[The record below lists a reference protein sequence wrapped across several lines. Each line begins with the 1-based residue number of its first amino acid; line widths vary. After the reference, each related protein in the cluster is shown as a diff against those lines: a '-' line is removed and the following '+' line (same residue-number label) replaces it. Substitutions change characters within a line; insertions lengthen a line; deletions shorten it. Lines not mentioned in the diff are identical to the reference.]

1 MKIYSSGGEVILDVI
16 VDDNSYRNRAIMGDH
31 SVVLYFALPTF
42 TEIPVG
48 AYIDY
53 QGERYTLERPEAL
66 KMKHSR
72 NFEYTVTLEAYQTRA
87 ERWIFRNTVDARIT
101 FPLTA
106 KPIEH
111 LQMFVDNM
119 NRRDSGWTVGEC
131 IDGAEKLISY
141 DKLHCLEAL
150 QQMATTFDTEYEI
163 VGKTVSLHKVEYNRS
178 APLALSYGR
187 GNGFLPDIGR
197 SNSGDSMPVEI
208 LFVAGGED
216 NIDPSTYGSA
226 ALLLPK
232 GQTLRFDGTHFEDE
246 EGFDSGSARG
256 YITSADG
263 LSLRRSDREL
273 SSMAEDCLDCSDIS
287 PKRTGTVGQV
297 IVVDADKNFYDFT
310 DSNPA
315 SDPCPNFEDY
325 LIEGETMTVIFQS
338 GMLSGRELEVKYI
351 HEAKTERGVAKLGRR
366 FELVPQEIDGE
377 TMPNDTYKPA
387 AGDTYAVFHCA
398 MPQAY
403 ICDNASKSGASWDM
417 FRAGVKYMYENEDTK
432 FTFSGT
438 LDGIWAKKD
447 WLNIGGKII
456 LGGYVQFTDER
467 FQKDPALVRITG
479 VKDYINKPHSPEIT
493 LSNETVSGGFS
504 STVKTLEAQEVV
516 IDDKYAKSVQ
526 FTKRRFRDAQET
538 AKMLEEAMLNNYTS
552 AVSPIS
558 VRTMSLLVGDES
570 LQFRFVDNRTNPSA
584 VAHSVTFDNDTMK
597 LTADAGLIQHLTL
610 GISSLSSSHMV
621 SEYRFWSVGAFTSA
635 VLTDTAQG
643 YYLYIKAARDSDTAT
658 FHISP
663 TAIGMTDVDGYYFF
677 LVGILNSEYN
687 GERSFVTLYGYT
699 EILPGR
705 ITTNKIVSS
714 DGLTY
719 FDLVSSVIGGN
730 IKFRSTSGA
739 ERNVNSLEADIDDAA
754 EKADVANATL
764 TSWANDGKI
773 SPTEKT
779 GLKQTLSDIQ
789 ADYPEV
795 VSRCE
800 HYGVSHAEF
809 DVIYTNAVTA
819 LKKYTAATPPVID
832 IGSDYDNI
840 ALYWTYRK
848 QILLAINNSVY
859 SEYSTLRSDIDDAAA
874 DAASALAE
882 ANAAQAELDSWAD
895 DGNVGPAEKPALLQM
910 KTQIQEDYTE
920 IIDRC
925 DKYEV
930 AHAEFDVI
938 YTNAIAALNKYS
950 SASPEVITI
959 ASDYDNIGL
968 YWTART
974 LLLKKV
980 NTAVKSYAD
989 TLVDNAVSDLS
1000 TAITEGDSE
1009 AYAKSVAAI
1018 ETFGE
1023 TIIKGGHI
1031 ITDLIDTDAL
1041 NVKNVTAGEADENGM
1056 ITGQRVEIRPE
1067 TKKVS
1072 IFDADG
1078 DEVQILEGNSYTEIA
1093 KLFGGASGTLAFLVR
1108 TKYDYGAASG
1118 VSYAKGTFTT
1128 CIAPPGDNTSNS
1140 ASYSVPLTTAW
1151 QTATP
1156 TEVTLGGGAVNV
1168 WAKAAA
1174 QSSSQSSSPA
1184 LLSSAGASLYL
1195 RILTYSDSACA
1206 TLIETVT
1213 LASAHISATYEG
1225 DGTTTKTSSP
1235 SWAGKKAKVT
1245 AGYHKV
1251 VLYAEFS
1258 AYVAGSQASASWGNS
1273 TILSAL
1279 SYNGDFYVSRYFANG
1294 FCLGASAE
1302 NYLFA
1307 YRQATGGMRFI
1318 MANNGYMFDFSN
1330 NGIIMEY
1337 GGFGVKLLSSG
1348 IKMRHN
1354 SGIWTSPPLFVAKF
1368 RVTCTY
1374 ANSVRTVTVNS
1385 RLTWNGVALTSS
1397 NFSYTTTGTVKFT
1410 FPSAWSAL
1418 GLTDANMIINATGY
1432 KSGTEYSKVT
1442 LYSISS
1448 TGFTIYFSDDNS
1460 LNDNMAADI
1469 TIQKIST

>member
-119 NRRDSGWTVGEC
+119 NRRDTGWTVGEC
-131 IDGAEKLISY
+131 IDGVEKLISY

-287 PKRTGTVGQV
+287 PKRVGTVGQV

-310 DSNPA
+310 DSDPA

-338 GMLSGRELEVKYI
+338 GMLAGRELEVKYI

-403 ICDNASKSGASWDM
+403 ICDNTSKSGASWDM

-467 FQKDPALVRITG
+467 FQKDPSLVRITG

-493 LSNETVSGGFS
+493 LSNETVFGGFS

-584 VAHSVTFDNDTMK
+584 VAHSVTYDNDTMK

-610 GISSLSSSHMV
+610 GISSLSSSHKV

-643 YYLYIKAARDSDTAT
+643 YFLYIKAARDSDTAT

-687 GERSFVTLYGYT
+687 GERSFVTLYGYS
-699 EILPGR
+699 EVLPGR
-705 ITTNKIVSS
+705 VTTDRVVSG
-714 DGLTY
+714 DGESY
-719 FDLVSSVIGGN
+719 FDMVADAMKLGDALDFNSAGDGKLRLKGTLVQNQGGDESPVGLYRGVYNASYTYYSGDEVFYTLGGVTSTYRYINATASKGHAPTEAAYWQVQAAGVKGDPGTDGVDGKDGKDGVDGKDGTDGADGKPSYLHIKYSDDGGHTFTQNVGTRLLAATALRFTSGGGLRLVGETPGELAGAWIGTYTDDNPEDSLHPSDYKWAKVKGATGDYYEYRYAKNGSTTVPPSIDTTERTPDGWDTAVPTVGELEYLWATMAKISGDDDTLLQEWSAPVRFSGEKGEKGDSPALVFRGEYDETATYYGNAHRVDAVKHDGAYYVARTDAGTFSGTTPTDTSKWNSFGASFESIATGLMLAEKSYIDNLMVRDLKTYESDNLYLQISSETNDFKAVDTNGVCRLRINGGN
-730 IKFRSTSGA
+730 QRLSAYDAQEQEVLQVSGNAIETQPSQFGQTHTYTINNWETEYDSDLRTDEDGQDYNMPEQEMGMGLSCYLYKYYTTGNKGVRAGYTFGSCEVESAGRLQMNLVFGGVDQDPFSPHSGPGSSNPDMLYYQNLQYAVKLNGKVIASGNKQSFRDMTG
-739 ERNVNSLEADIDDAA
+739 IDSWYGNWDLAIGDA
-754 EKADVANATL
+754 
-764 TSWANDGKI
+764 
-773 SPTEKT
+773 
-779 GLKQTLSDIQ
+779 
-789 ADYPEV
+789 
-795 VSRCE
+795 
-800 HYGVSHAEF
+800 
-809 DVIYTNAVTA
+809 
-819 LKKYTAATPPVID
+819 YTAAID
-832 IGSDYDNI
+832 IYTTEGGILTVELWYEYRTRFSFFTAYFGGAIPSGVTCESGYMDYYVDTYLSGVSLTFTVTDNI
-840 ALYWTYRK
+840 AVTK
-848 QILLAINNSVY
+848 IGTNGLLSAWNS
-859 SEYSTLRSDIDDAAA
+859 
-874 DAASALAE
+874 
-882 ANAAQAELDSWAD
+882 
-895 DGNVGPAEKPALLQM
+895 
-910 KTQIQEDYTE
+910 
-920 IIDRC
+920 
-925 DKYEV
+925 
-930 AHAEFDVI
+930 
-938 YTNAIAALNKYS
+938 
-950 SASPEVITI
+950 
-959 ASDYDNIGL
+959 
-968 YWTART
+968 
-974 LLLKKV
+974 
-980 NTAVKSYAD
+980 
-989 TLVDNAVSDLS
+989 
-1000 TAITEGDSE
+1000 
-1009 AYAKSVAAI
+1009 
-1018 ETFGE
+1018 
-1023 TIIKGGHI
+1023 
-1031 ITDLIDTDAL
+1031 
-1041 NVKNVTAGEADENGM
+1041 
-1056 ITGQRVEIRPE
+1056 
-1067 TKKVS
+1067 
-1072 IFDADG
+1072 
-1078 DEVQILEGNSYTEIA
+1078 
-1093 KLFGGASGTLAFLVR
+1093 
-1108 TKYDYGAASG
+1108 TKYLFYNQLYG
-1118 VSYAKGTFTT
+1118 F
-1128 CIAPPGDNTSNS
+1128 
-1140 ASYSVPLTTAW
+1140 
-1151 QTATP
+1151 
-1156 TEVTLGGGAVNV
+1156 EVR
-1168 WAKAAA
+1168 
-1174 QSSSQSSSPA
+1174 
-1184 LLSSAGASLYL
+1184 AGNYVL
-1195 RILTYSDSACA
+1195 RIS
-1206 TLIETVT
+1206 
-1213 LASAHISATYEG
+1213 
-1225 DGTTTKTSSP
+1225 
-1235 SWAGKKAKVT
+1235 
-1245 AGYHKV
+1245 
-1251 VLYAEFS
+1251 
-1258 AYVAGSQASASWGNS
+1258 
-1273 TILSAL
+1273 
-1279 SYNGDFYVSRYFANG
+1279 
-1294 FCLGASAE
+1294 
-1302 NYLFA
+1302 
-1307 YRQATGGMRFI
+1307 
-1318 MANNGYMFDFSN
+1318 
-1330 NGIIMEY
+1330 
-1337 GGFGVKLLSSG
+1337 SSG
-1348 IKMRHN
+1348 IQKSVN
-1354 SGIWTSPPLFVAKF
+1354 GGTTWTSL
-1368 RVTCTY
+1368 
-1374 ANSVRTVTVNS
+1374 
-1385 RLTWNGVALTSS
+1385 
-1397 NFSYTTTGTVKFT
+1397 
-1410 FPSAWSAL
+1410 
-1418 GLTDANMIINATGY
+1418 
-1432 KSGTEYSKVT
+1432 
-1442 LYSISS
+1442 
-1448 TGFTIYFSDDNS
+1448 
-1460 LNDNMAADI
+1460 
-1469 TIQKIST
+1469 